1 MKYFENNIKYTY
13 KKNSSEIP
21 QLIKYCE
28 WKDCNDKGIHRAP
41 KNREYLREF
50 RWFCLE
56 HVREYNKKWNYFS
69 GLSQIEIEK
78 ELKADFSWHLP
89 TWPMS
94 ENLNKNN
101 IKDEFEIL
109 NSTSSTKNINK
120 MDNLQSNKETKAL
133 RKLGLPLDSSLQD
146 IKRRYKILVK
156 KHHPDTNINKK
167 KSNNILIEIN
177 EAYKVLLTTINQ

>member
-1 MKYFENNIKYTY
+1 MKYFDNNIKYIY
-13 KKNSSEIP
+13 NKNGSDTP
-21 QLIKYCE
+21 QLTKYCE
-28 WKDCNDKGIHRAP
+28 WKGCNEKGIHKAP
-41 KNREYLREF
+41 RNREYLREF

-56 HVREYNKKWNYFS
+56 HVREYNNKWNYFS

-94 ENLNKNN
+94 ENLNNNN
-101 IKDEFEIL
+101 IKDDFKIL
-109 NSTSSTKNINK
+109 DSTTNVNKIRNLKN
-120 MDNLQSNKETKAL
+120 NKETKAL
-133 RKLGLPLDSSLQD
+133 RKLGLTLDSSLQD

-156 KHHPDTNINKK
+156 KHHPDTNTNKK

-177 EAYKVLLTTINQ
+177 EAYKILLKTIKQ